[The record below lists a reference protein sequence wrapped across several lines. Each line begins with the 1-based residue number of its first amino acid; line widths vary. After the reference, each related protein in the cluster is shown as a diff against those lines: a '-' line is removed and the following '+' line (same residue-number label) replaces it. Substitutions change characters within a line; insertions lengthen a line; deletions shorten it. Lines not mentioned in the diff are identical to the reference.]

1 MSRPVL
7 AIAACLSLIAAFAQA
22 QVPHCGHPHHG
33 YWPHTI
39 VSQHHAST
47 AEEGILRG
55 WADVVRAK
63 GLYNAMTSQALIY
76 QAEAY
81 RKQVE
86 NQVARTQAYFTMR
99 DINRQAR
106 FGNHTPSAPKMAA
119 ASQPQA
125 RPAVPPP
132 SPLETAGVTRG
143 VVRWPA
149 ALQDERYAGY
159 RQVVE
164 RLVAKNYQCGGLVDK
179 ERSMLTHASR
189 AMAGELKNRIRNC
202 SPQEYVDAK
211 QLLIALA
218 G

>member
-7 AIAACLSLIAAFAQA
+7 AVAACLTLIAAFAQA
-22 QVPHCGHPHHG
+22 QSPHCGYPHPV
-33 YWPHTI
+33 YWPQTI

-47 AEEGILRG
+47 FEEGVLRG
-55 WADVVRAK
+55 WADVVRAQ
-63 GLYNAMTSQALIY
+63 GLYNVMTSQALVY

-81 RKQVE
+81 RKQME
-86 NQVARTQAYFTMR
+86 NQVARTQSYFTMR

-106 FGNHTPSAPKMAA
+106 FGNRAPSAPQMAA
-119 ASQPQA
+119 PSRPQA
-125 RPAVPPP
+125 RPTVLRP

-143 VVRWPA
+143 VVQWPT

-159 RQVVE
+159 RQVVQ
-164 RLVAKNYQCGGLVDK
+164 RLVAKNYQYGGLAD
-179 ERSMLTHASR
+179 EDRSTLTQASR
-189 AMAGELKNRIRNC
+189 AMTSVLKSRIRNC
-202 SPQEYVDAK
+202 SPQEYVEAK